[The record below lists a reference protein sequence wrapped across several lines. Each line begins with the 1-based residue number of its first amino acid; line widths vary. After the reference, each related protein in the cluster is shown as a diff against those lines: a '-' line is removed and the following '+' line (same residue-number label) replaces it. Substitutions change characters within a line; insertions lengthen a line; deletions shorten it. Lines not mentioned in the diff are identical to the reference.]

1 MHTVQIFYWLFSFT
15 GEESKYGTVE
25 VRGLLASNS
34 CIHSICAKAA
44 ESMVLEVG
52 RGCFV
57 LQVLKA
63 TDNASTH
70 LALWSSTGKET
81 AWSTFVK
88 LEGDIGFEE

>member
-1 MHTVQIFYWLFSFT
+1 MV
-15 GEESKYGTVE
+15 EESKDGAIE
-25 VRGLLASNS
+25 VGGLLASNS
-34 CIHSICAKAA
+34 CIHGIYTKAA

-63 TDNASTH
+63 MDNASAH
-70 LALWSSTGKET
+70 LALWSSTGKEM
-81 AWSTFVK
+81 AWLTFIK